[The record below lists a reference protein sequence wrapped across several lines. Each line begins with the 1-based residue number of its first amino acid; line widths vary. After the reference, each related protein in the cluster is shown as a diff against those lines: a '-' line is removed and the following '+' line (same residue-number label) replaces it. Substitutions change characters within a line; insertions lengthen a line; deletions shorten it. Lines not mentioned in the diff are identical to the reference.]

1 MSIRPEPPCSY
12 FDVFPLLEC
21 TALSVTG
28 GIVHY
33 DTEPSIPNGTAATYS
48 CIDGYELVGEENR
61 TCLVDGTWTGTE
73 PLCIGCCL
81 SLVQD
86 MQCLQLVRSLVHTIP
101 VQSHWKCYVQ
111 CVCIAS
117 NSK

>member
-1 MSIRPEPPCSY
+1 MSIHPEPPCSY

-33 DTEPSIPNGTAATYS
+33 DTEPSSSGNITNWITATYS
-48 CIDGYELVGEENR
+48 CVNGYELVGEENR

-73 PLCIGCCL
+73 PLCTGCCL

-86 MQCLQLVRSLVHTIP
+86 MQCLQLVRSLLS
-101 VQSHWKCYVQ
+101 VQFPYKYP
-111 CVCIAS
+111 
-117 NSK
+117 